1 MMSDSS
7 LNLES
12 MQNCTRKVST
22 MQPYLYIKCS
32 NGYEWMDYGL
42 PTPQPF
48 FNADGTISLLWWIDN
63 SVDTK
68 KSRAFMADI
77 QTRLSITLNGQIA
90 TIPPL
95 ADITPANNVIGL
107 KSFSKQLKS
116 IKDPSW
122 RKHLDVLSLLER
134 SDTRPENERL
144 NVDRLFD
151 VMRFAAYD
159 YVKAHGKGG
168 LTLEYIQGIGMQS
181 KDDFGKAR
189 SDVKSKAKAIFYWV
203 MEYYAISGQYSNMTK
218 EQKARH
224 VKEWRHL
231 QKLKRGEQIMTRSEA
246 ATKATAVKQERTKA
260 KIQGAINVLRLYG
273 KKITAEAVA
282 EEAKIARGT
291 AQKYVKQLKEE
302 GVI

>member
-1 MMSDSS
+1 
-7 LNLES
+7 
-12 MQNCTRKVST
+12 
-22 MQPYLYIKCS
+22 
-32 NGYEWMDYGL
+32 
-42 PTPQPF
+42 
-48 FNADGTISLLWWIDN
+48 
-63 SVDTK
+63 
-68 KSRAFMADI
+68 MADI

-95 ADITPANNVIGL
+95 ADITPANNVVGL

-134 SDTRPENERL
+134 SDTRPKDARL

-168 LTLEYIQGIGMQS
+168 LTVEYIQDIGMQS

-203 MEYYAISGQYSNMTK
+203 MENYAISGQYSNMTK

-231 QKLKRGEQIMTRSEA
+231 QKLKKGEQIMSRADNAKKQAEA
-246 ATKATAVKQERTKA
+246 LA
-260 KIQGAINVLRLYG
+260 KETEAKVRGAITTLQFL
-273 KKITAEAVA
+273 KEKITIVA
-282 EEAKIARGT
+282 IAAQAGVSRPT
-291 AQKYVKQLKEE
+291 ATKYVKQLKEE

>member
-1 MMSDSS
+1 
-7 LNLES
+7 
-12 MQNCTRKVST
+12 

-42 PTPQPF
+42 PTPQCHH
-48 FNADGTISLLWWIDN
+48 NADGTVCLLWWIDN

-68 KSRAFMADI
+68 SSRAFLADI
-77 QTRLSITLNGQIA
+77 KTRLSITLNGQIA

-95 ADITPANNVIGL
+95 ADLTPANNVVGL

-122 RKHLDVLSLLER
+122 RKHLDVLSFLER
-134 SDTRPENERL
+134 SDTRDRSQRL

-151 VMRFAAYD
+151 VMRYSAYD

-168 LTLEYIQGIGMQS
+168 LTVEYIEAVGMQS
-181 KDDFGKAR
+181 KDDFGKAY
-189 SDVKSKAKAIFYWV
+189 SDVKSKAKAIYFWV
-203 MEYYAISGQYSNMTK
+203 MENYAISGQYSEMTK

-224 VKEWRHL
+224 VKEWRDI
-231 QKLKRGEQIMTRSEA
+231 QKLKRGEQIMSRTEGA
-246 ATKATAVKQERTKA
+246 AKARAILQEKTKG
-260 KIQGAINVLRLYG
+260 KIQTAINILRLYG
-273 KKITAEAVA
+273 DKKITAKAVA
-282 EEAKIARGT
+282 EEAGVDIKT
-291 AQKYVKQLKEE
+291 AQKYVKQLKEQ

>member
-1 MMSDSS
+1 
-7 LNLES
+7 
-12 MQNCTRKVST
+12 MQNCTRKVSS

-32 NGYEWMDYGL
+32 NGYEWMDHGL
-42 PTPQPF
+42 PTPQCHH
-48 FNADGTISLLWWIDN
+48 NADGTVSLLWWIDN

-90 TIPPL
+90 SIPPL
-95 ADITPANNVIGL
+95 ADIRPANNVVGL

-134 SDTRPENERL
+134 SDTRPKDARL

-168 LTLEYIQGIGMQS
+168 LTVEYIEAVGMQS
-181 KDDFGKAR
+181 KDDFGKAY

-203 MEYYAISGQYSNMTK
+203 MEHYAISGQYSNMTK

-224 VKEWRHL
+224 VQEWRHL
-231 QKLKRGEQIMTRSEA
+231 QKLKKGETIMSRTDNAKKQAEA
-246 ATKATAVKQERTKA
+246 IA
-260 KIQGAINVLRLYG
+260 KDTEAKVRGAITSLQFLQE
-273 KKITAEAVA
+273 KITAVAVA
-282 EEAKIARGT
+282 KQAGVSRPT
-291 AQKYVKQLKEE
+291 ATKYLKEM
-302 GVI
+302 GLI